1 MTDQRNPVFCLHR
14 EQTRSLFSAR
24 KGALMASVVNEL
36 AVYGFSSS
44 SDRFDIFSSAAHA
57 QLSNA
62 VSSIA
67 QPIGFADMAERVKR
81 SVISVAYKKFVEY
94 SGDGDPKP
102 VS

>member
-1 MTDQRNPVFCLHR
+1 
-14 EQTRSLFSAR
+14 
-24 KGALMASVVNEL
+24 
-36 AVYGFSSS
+36 
-44 SDRFDIFSSAAHA
+44 
-57 QLSNA
+57 

-67 QPIGFADMAERVKR
+67 QPIGFADMAERVKP